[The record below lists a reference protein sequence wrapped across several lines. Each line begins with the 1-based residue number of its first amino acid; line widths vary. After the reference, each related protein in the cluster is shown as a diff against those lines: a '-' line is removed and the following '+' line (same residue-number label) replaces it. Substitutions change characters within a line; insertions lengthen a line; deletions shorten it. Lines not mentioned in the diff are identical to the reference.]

1 MGTNQPWNWTLT
13 VLKTIKMTLVRPPM
27 TNFKMTVRA
36 DCAVM
41 HVACPSPPPV
51 YQSSCQ
57 LTAICWGQW
66 KLAFG
71 QKLLAPQV
79 ADLWKKANF
88 SPNLLLYWASL
99 VAQLVKNPP
108 AMGDLDSTPGLGR
121 SPGEGKGNPLQYPGL
136 ENSMECI
143 IHGVAKS
150 QTWLPLYWL
159 FIGLWVASSW
169 THFVLKWCLYF
180 RTSTLLV
187 FLCVCVT
194 VPGLSCS
201 MQHLHCHMWDLW
213 WGTWDL

>member
-57 LTAICWGQW
+57 LTAICRGQW

-108 AMGDLDSTPGLGR
+108 AMGDLGLIPGLGS
-121 SPGEGKGNPLQYPGL
+121 SPGEGKDYPLQYSGL
-136 ENSMECI
+136 KNSMDCI
-143 IHGVAKS
+143 VHGVAKNWTQLS
-150 QTWLPLYWL
+150 NFHFHCVSLKYSTWWFDFHASWNYYHNKFSEHPS
-159 FIGLWVASSW
+159 FQGLLEHKHSN
-169 THFVLKWCLYF
+169 
-180 RTSTLLV
+180 TL
-187 FLCVCVT
+187 T
-194 VPGLSCS
+194 VNLRNK
-201 MQHLHCHMWDLW
+201 MAF
-213 WGTWDL
+213 